1 MLKLNKI
8 EKSIIIG
15 FCATIFLLIFA
26 DFHSFATTSDSLSNK
41 ILRLH
46 IIANSD
52 CASDQEVKLAI
63 RDELLKQSGEIFTN
77 CENLEQSKLVANEN
91 LEKIESIAN
100 SVLQEHGYTYTAN
113 AELVNMYFPT
123 KTYDNVT
130 FPAGNYDALRITL
143 GNAKGKNWWCVL
155 YPCLCAPAAQNVES
169 DEILSGALS
178 EKELSLV
185 LSSPKYEPRFA
196 ILELW
201 KKLQN

>member
-1 MLKLNKI
+1 MLKLNKF
-8 EKSIIIG
+8 ERAIIIG
-15 FCATIFLLIFA
+15 FFATIFLLIFA
-26 DFHSFATTSDSLSNK
+26 DFRSFASVSDSVSNK

-52 CASDQEVKLAI
+52 CASDQDIKLAI
-63 RDELLKQSGEIFTN
+63 RDELLKQSGELFTN

-123 KTYDNVT
+123 KSYGDVT
-130 FPAGNYDALRITL
+130 LPAGNYDAVRITL

-155 YPCLCAPAAQNVES
+155 YPCLCVPAAQNLES
-169 DEILSGALS
+169 EEVLSGVLLQD
-178 EKELSLV
+178 EVSLV
-185 LSSPKYEPRFA
+185 LSPKYEPKFA